1 MARSKRRAIGTGNAE
16 HSEQTI
22 NFNTDEANPEHEKK
36 RARTGEVLH
45 IQPENTTAYP
55 VEMFFPEEDQKDA
68 EQEDSIIFIKLEDLD

>member
-16 HSEQTI
+16 HSEQPFRI
-22 NFNTDEANPEHEKK
+22 TDEANPEHEKK

-55 VEMFFPEEDQKDA
+55 VEMFFPEEDQKVA